1 MCRIY
6 SKLTERRKDAT
17 KYLEHCSSIF
27 FLIKLPTGFC
37 VKLKLIAIRKL
48 SHCSESYSLQSVEKS
63 WKYNQDNEKCHSS
76 QIMDAYLSCIQFFWS
91 GRL

>member
-17 KYLEHCSSIF
+17 KYLEHRSSIF
-27 FLIKLPTGFC
+27 FLIKLFRTGFC

-48 SHCSESYSLQSVEKS
+48 SHCKESYSLQNVEKS
-63 WKYNQDNEKCHSS
+63 
-76 QIMDAYLSCIQFFWS
+76 
-91 GRL
+91 